1 MEHKQAKL
9 RSLLDNREKMQK
21 EAAVDA
27 PTPTSVQDI
36 LSLLA
41 NVGHG
46 NASASGGGKDEESSS
61 DSSSS
66 SSDSDAEHPADEA
79 AGSATKSRLEG
90 MFGGIQKR
98 TTSGS
103 AGSVAGSVH
112 GDNARAKPATSA
124 AASAKSSGGSKKL
137 GSAPRAQWPVLKPVG
152 KNVIKGDA
160 KPPLA
165 EPVNMDGRC
174 KRLQESLEKLAR
186 DGESD
191 LCKLKEFLQDED
203 KFVWDDP
210 TSREQTKKE
219 AAIIKRECGKIVAAQ
234 KIAVRRFDSSSASG
248 KSAATDAKKH
258 LDLNI
263 EAGQQLQTFVDLLL
277 MPQPPLD
284 DFMNTMNAVSSQG
297 VRFTK
302 GLYKYAYWVK
312 LNGLMVFER
321 HDEMCKM
328 ATWALTGPGHDASG
342 EGDLQKLID
351 CDMPREEV
359 LSYASLVLQQ
369 CISES
374 INSLTESQVG
384 RPLSEYPKKK
394 DVHAMLVKINKYCT
408 VDGFAGCDAQ
418 ASIEKWILV
427 LDLEHADPHRLSE
440 FAAHYEAN
448 PKEAAEMV
456 SPTDILGQLLYT
468 TSLGTRLLDSAVAMA
483 KDEASMLEVVRCINK
498 VDSLMESLLQ
508 EEPSMAELEDD
519 DSVVDADYIQ
529 YMNKHVVPIE
539 TLIQEVFAHASVS
552 DKATLKQK
560 QEAIVVD
567 KETFGSP
574 NRFVGLC
581 PERVRF
587 VCKRVHPLCP

>member
-1 MEHKQAKL
+1 MQFVRSDVWDEKLDGGKFDSSKEVTEMCFGKLEKGVWKKIGREGVFDASQFEDKTVEERTHETDDSGPLGKATMEHKQAKL
-9 RSLLDNREKMQK
+9 RSLLDNREKMIK

-66 SSDSDAEHPADEA
+66 SSSSDSDAGHQADEA

-124 AASAKSSGGSKKL
+124 AASSKSSGGSKKL
-137 GSAPRAQWPVLKPVG
+137 GSAPRAPWPVLKPVG
-152 KNVIKGDA
+152 KNVIKVDP

-174 KRLQESLEKLAR
+174 KRLQESLEKIAR

-219 AAIIKRECGKIVAAQ
+219 AATIKRECGKIVAAQ

-258 LDLNI
+258 QDLNI

-284 DFMNTMNAVSSQG
+284 DFMNTMNAMTSRG
-297 VRFTK
+297 VRFAK

-312 LNGLMVFER
+312 
-321 HDEMCKM
+321 
-328 ATWALTGPGHDASG
+328 
-342 EGDLQKLID
+342 
-351 CDMPREEV
+351 
-359 LSYASLVLQQ
+359 
-369 CISES
+369 
-374 INSLTESQVG
+374 
-384 RPLSEYPKKK
+384 
-394 DVHAMLVKINKYCT
+394 
-408 VDGFAGCDAQ
+408 
-418 ASIEKWILV
+418 
-427 LDLEHADPHRLSE
+427 
-440 FAAHYEAN
+440 
-448 PKEAAEMV
+448 
-456 SPTDILGQLLYT
+456 
-468 TSLGTRLLDSAVAMA
+468 
-483 KDEASMLEVVRCINK
+483 
-498 VDSLMESLLQ
+498 
-508 EEPSMAELEDD
+508 
-519 DSVVDADYIQ
+519 
-529 YMNKHVVPIE
+529 
-539 TLIQEVFAHASVS
+539 
-552 DKATLKQK
+552 
-560 QEAIVVD
+560 
-567 KETFGSP
+567 
-574 NRFVGLC
+574 
-581 PERVRF
+581 
-587 VCKRVHPLCP
+587 